1 MQVNM
6 RKLLEQCIDDGMVA
20 GINRA
25 FKHTDTPPPEYI
37 VQCMN
42 EYIWLEIDEYFLFT
56 DLGELQE
63 VLKELDDERNS
74 MLRVD

>member
-1 MQVNM
+1 MM
-6 RKLLEQCIDDGMVA
+6 A

-25 FKHTDTPPPEYI
+25 FKHSDNPNPEYI

-56 DLGELQE
+56 DLGTLQN
-63 VLKELDDERNS
+63 VMNGNVPCDDERNS

>member
-1 MQVNM
+1 M
-6 RKLLEQCIDDGMVA
+6 A

-25 FKHTDTPPPEYI
+25 FKHSDNPNPEYI

-56 DLGELQE
+56 DLGTLQNVMNGNE
-63 VLKELDDERNS
+63 SLDDERNS

>member
-1 MQVNM
+1 M
-6 RKLLEQCIDDGMVA
+6 RKLLETCIDDGMMS

-25 FKHTDTPPPEYI
+25 FKHSDNPNPEYI

-56 DLGELQE
+56 DLGTLQNVMNGNE
-63 VLKELDDERNS
+63 SLDDERNS

>member
-1 MQVNM
+1 M
-6 RKLLEQCIDDGMVA
+6 RKLLETCIDDGMMA

-25 FKHTDTPPPEYI
+25 FKHSDNPDPQYI

-42 EYIWLEIDEYFLFT
+42 DYIWLEIDEYFLFT
-56 DLGELQE
+56 DLGTLQNVMNGNE
-63 VLKELDDERNS
+63 PCDDERNS

>member
-1 MQVNM
+1 M
-6 RKLLEQCIDDGMVA
+6 RKLLETCIDDGMMA

-25 FKHTDTPPPEYI
+25 FKHSDNPNPEYI

-56 DLGELQE
+56 DWGTLQHVMNGNE
-63 VLKELDDERNS
+63 PLDDERNS
-74 MLRVD
+74 VLRVD

>member
-1 MQVNM
+1 M
-6 RKLLEQCIDDGMVA
+6 RKLLETCIDHGMMA

-25 FKHTDTPPPEYI
+25 FKHSDNPDPQYI

-56 DLGELQE
+56 DWGTLQN
-63 VLKELDDERNS
+63 VMNGNVPCDDERNS